1 MSESRDIGGFWFY
14 PQCKGNWS
22 RDVVEA
28 KRGVDLCPQCRRRN
42 ELDEIAA
49 IRTIRPVTIEAGVV
63 AGRAGF
69 AALVTPQRRNV
80 VLFECARDGSDL
92 RRIDLGRCRVRH
104 YRCAPHDAGS
114 QDKIVERVTLHPGR
128 LRITSL
134 ANGDYVAPNPVGEIR
149 ARVLFAEAQQQRP
162 PEGSSSSK

>member
-1 MSESRDIGGFWFY
+1 MSHVPLQYIDGFRFRMMIDWQPQGIARVSPIEFFSSRH
-14 PQCKGNWS
+14 GN
-22 RDVVEA
+22 
-28 KRGVDLCPQCRRRN
+28 L
-42 ELDEIAA
+42 
-49 IRTIRPVTIEAGVV
+49 TIRPVTIEAGVV

-114 QDKIVERVTLHPGR
+114 PDKIVERVTLHPGR